1 MWMGYCNC
9 SLIGNLLWFYCAVHG
24 IPLPYLFDDCI
35 EFWWKIDALI
45 DNNKVLW
52 FSTTMKSHKWKD
64 QTLFSGRCHNN
75 RKSTNRLCSKW
86 SQANFLFVELRNS
99 NEDNLRTHRAYNV
112 AALHTWKKT
121 QKKSS
126 MLSNRRDMFLH
137 LPSGS
142 TRDNDLFET
151 CAQIQNIY
159 LVAASNAATL
169 KKHTSQYNQCHERI
183 SGHIFDWNDDWSAM
197 T

>member
-1 MWMGYCNC
+1 MGYCNC

-112 AALHTWKKT
+112 AAHKCSGNKQQQRNPLHTWKKRKRNQVCCLIDGT
-121 QKKSS
+121 CFYIYQAA
-126 MLSNRRDMFLH
+126 LHETTICLRRVLKYK
-137 LPSGS
+137 
-142 TRDNDLFET
+142 
-151 CAQIQNIY
+151 IY
-159 LVAASNAATL
+159 
-169 KKHTSQYNQCHERI
+169 I
-183 SGHIFDWNDDWSAM
+183 
-197 T
+197 